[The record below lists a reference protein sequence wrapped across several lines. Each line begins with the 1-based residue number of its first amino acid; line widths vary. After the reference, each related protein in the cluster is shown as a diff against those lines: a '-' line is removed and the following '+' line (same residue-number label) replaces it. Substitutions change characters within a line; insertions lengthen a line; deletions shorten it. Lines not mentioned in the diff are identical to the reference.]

1 MSEKENLFYKTKNVF
16 DSADET
22 DKKKI
27 RDYAD
32 GYMNYIAV
40 SKTEREAVKE
50 SIRLAKENGYVEYSL
65 GDKVVPGG
73 KYYLNN
79 RGKSLYLFKI
89 GTESIEN
96 GIRISA
102 AHVDSP
108 RLDLKQNP
116 LYEDSDIAYLK
127 THYYGGIKKYQWTTI
142 PLALHGVVCLA
153 DGSTV
158 DVVIGEDDSDPVLC
172 VSDLLPHLAKDQMS
186 KSLADGVTGES
197 LNLIIGS
204 EPADGEGDD
213 RVKLAVMRILNEKYG
228 MTEEDF
234 LSAELTAV
242 PAFKPR
248 DIGLDRSLIGAYG
261 HDDRVCS
268 YPALTA
274 LFENPDSPHT
284 LMCILADKEEIGS
297 CGTTGMKVD
306 LFVDLIDEIAISLGA
321 DPHKVRANSKCLSAD
336 VNSAYDPNYGECFE
350 KKNCSYV
357 GRGVVMTKYTGARG
371 KSGASDASAEYIA
384 FMRGIFARDNVIW
397 QTGELGKVDQGG
409 GGTVAAY
416 VAERNIDTVDL
427 GVAVLSMHAP
437 FEIISKADLY
447 MTHKAFSS
455 FNK

>member
-1 MSEKENLFYKTKNVF
+1 MSDKETLFYKTKNVY
-16 DSADET
+16 DSAPES
-22 DKKKI
+22 DKAEFQN
-27 RDYAD
+27 YAK
-32 GYMNYIAV
+32 GYMDFINVA
-40 SKTEREAVKE
+40 KTEREAVNE
-50 SIRLAKENGYVEYSL
+50 SIRLAKENGYVEYNL
-65 GDKVVPGG
+65 GDKVVAGG

-79 RGKSLYLFKI
+79 RGKSIYLFKI

-116 LYEDSDIAYLK
+116 LYEDNNIAYLK
-127 THYYGGIKKYQWTTI
+127 THYYGGIKKYQWTAI

-153 DGSTV
+153 DGSV
-158 DVVIGEDDSDPVLC
+158 IDVVIGEDEGDPVLC

-186 KSLADGVTGES
+186 KTLGEGISGES

-204 EPADGEGDD
+204 QPVSGEGDE

-242 PAFKPR
+242 PAFKAR
-248 DIGLDRSLIGAYG
+248 DIGLDRALIGAYG

-284 LMCILADKEEIGS
+284 LMCVLADKEEIGS

-306 LFVDLIDEIAISLGA
+306 LFVDLIDEISISLGA
-321 DPHKVRANSKCLSAD
+321 DPRKVRANSKCLSAD
-336 VNSAYDPNYGECFE
+336 VNAAFDPAYGECFE
-350 KKNCSYV
+350 KRNCSFV

-371 KSGASDASAEYIA
+371 KSGSSDASAEYIA
-384 FMRGIFARDNVIW
+384 FMRNIFAKENVIW
-397 QTGELGKVDQGG
+397 QAGELGKVDQGG

-447 MTHKAFSS
+447 MTHKAFSA

>member
-1 MSEKENLFYKTKNVF
+1 MSEKETLFYKTKNVY
-16 DSADET
+16 DSASEA
-22 DKKKI
+22 DKAKFQE
-27 RDYAD
+27 YAK
-32 GYMNYIAV
+32 GYMNYIDV

-50 SIRLAKENGYVEYSL
+50 SIRLARENGYVEYNL
-65 GDKVVPGG
+65 GDKVVAGG

-116 LYEDSDIAYLK
+116 LYEDNNIAYLK
-127 THYYGGIKKYQWTTI
+127 THYYGGIKKYQWTAI

-153 DGSTV
+153 NGTTV
-158 DVVIGEDDSDPVLC
+158 DIVIGEDDNDPVLC

-186 KSLADGVTGES
+186 KTLGEGISGES

-204 EPADGEGDD
+204 EPASGDGDE

-242 PAFKPR
+242 PAFKAR
-248 DIGLDRSLIGAYG
+248 DIGLDRALVGAYG

-284 LMCILADKEEIGS
+284 LMCVLADKEEIGS

-306 LFVDLIDEIAISLGA
+306 LFVDLIDEISLSLGA
-321 DPHKVRANSKCLSAD
+321 DPRKVRANSKCLSAD
-336 VNSAYDPNYGECFE
+336 VNAAFDPAYGECFE
-350 KKNCSYV
+350 KRNCSFV
-357 GRGVVMTKYTGARG
+357 GRGVVMTKYTGSRG
-371 KSGASDASAEYIA
+371 KSGSSDASAEYIA
-384 FMRGIFARDNVIW
+384 FMRGVFAKENVIW
-397 QTGELGKVDQGG
+397 QSGELGKVDQGG

-416 VAERNIDTVDL
+416 VAERNIETVDL

-447 MTHKAFSS
+447 MTHKAFSA

>member
-1 MSEKENLFYKTKNVF
+1 MSDKEKLFYKTKYAL
-16 DSADET
+16 DCATADE
-22 DKKKI
+22 KAAFQE
-27 RDYAD
+27 YAK
-32 GYMNYIAV
+32 GYMSFLDAA
-40 SKTEREAVKE
+40 KTEREAVKE
-50 SIRLAKENGYVEYSL
+50 SIRLAKEQGYVEYNL
-65 GDKVVPGG
+65 GDTVVPNG

-89 GTESIEN
+89 GTESVEN

-116 LYEDSDIAYLK
+116 LYEDNNIAYLK
-127 THYYGGIKKYQWTTI
+127 THYYGGVKKYQWTAI
-142 PLALHGVVCLA
+142 PLALHGVVCLT
-153 DGSTV
+153 DGTTV
-158 DVVIGEDDSDPVLC
+158 DVVIGEDDNDPVLC
-172 VSDLLPHLAKDQMS
+172 ISDLLPHLAKDQMS
-186 KSLADGVTGES
+186 KTLGEGISGES
-197 LNLIIGS
+197 LNLIIGA
-204 EPADGEGDD
+204 EPAEGEGDE
-213 RVKLAVMRILNEKYG
+213 RVKLMVMQILNEKYG

-242 PAFKPR
+242 PAFKAR
-248 DIGLDRSLIGAYG
+248 DIGLDRALIGAYG

-284 LMCILADKEEIGS
+284 LMCVLADKEEIGS

-306 LFVDLIDEIAISLGA
+306 LFVDLIDEISISLGA
-321 DPHKVRANSKCLSAD
+321 DPRKVRANSKCLSAD
-336 VNSAYDPNYGECFE
+336 VNAAFDPAYAECYE
-350 KKNCSYV
+350 KRNCSFV

-371 KSGASDASAEYIA
+371 KSGSSDASAEFIA
-384 FMRGIFARDNVIW
+384 FMRQVFAKEDVIW
-397 QTGELGKVDQGG
+397 QSGELGKVDQGG

-447 MTHKAFSS
+447 MTHKAFSA